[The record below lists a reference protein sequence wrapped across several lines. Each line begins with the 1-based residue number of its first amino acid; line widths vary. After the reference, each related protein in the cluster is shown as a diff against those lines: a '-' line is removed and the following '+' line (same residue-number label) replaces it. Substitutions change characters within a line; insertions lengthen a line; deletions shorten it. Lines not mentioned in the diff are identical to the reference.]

1 MITLDNYIPSLSL
14 NFFKQFREL
23 YIRDL
28 VNNKKFINFVNR
40 NEYMFD
46 LQVIQK
52 IRNGKRKV

>member
-28 VNNKKFINFVNR
+28 VNNKKFINFVNQ
-40 NEYMFD
+40 NEDMFD